1 MRRFAMRVGRRGAV
15 AAGVAVL
22 AAAGAAASFGPLVRG
37 RVERAAERAGATVAI
52 ASVRPTWNGVELR
65 GVKVQLADAPS
76 VTIELDAIDVDGV
89 VGDRRAVVRG
99 GRIDAVGAPSVL
111 GDEIAAVRAR
121 LSRGDGDEAR
131 GGGGGTTLAA
141 EDLALRWSPH
151 RGAADGVVAAG
162 IRVERAEGGGLDVAI
177 GEIRATLGAS
187 TGTAHGVAL
196 GLRRDGG
203 EVKVAAL
210 SARDAVVD
218 VAGRPGDAGGEASAN
233 PPASAPAGGAVA
245 RAMPPWRAQVA
256 ALAHELDARL
266 VSDARLVVDALS
278 ARVRAHDDVVSVGP
292 GRFELRRE
300 GTSPRRLVAEVAQG
314 SDEGEARNLAV
325 RVAAPFGEGS
335 ETAPLVV
342 EVHGGPIPLSALG
355 VRDGELG
362 LVEPERASLEADATI
377 EVDDVGGA
385 IRFDGE
391 GRVRGLSLRHAALSD
406 QPVRGI
412 DLGFRGQVEA
422 ALDGSSL
429 RAKRGELQLGALRVV
444 GDGDVKRRPGAA
456 GRPDDW
462 TVDVRWEVP
471 LVPCQSLLDAAPAG
485 LLPLVAGS
493 TMAGSLALKGTA
505 RLDTAQLDRTYAV
518 SWDAGVGCR
527 MVAPR
532 PLVAVERFL
541 KPFKKTIYTPEGKT
555 QESEFGPGTPDWTPG
570 SRITHVMTTAVITA
584 EDGRFERHG
593 GFDHEAIRNSIRE
606 NIRARRFVRGAST
619 ISMQLAKN
627 LYLPR
632 DKTLS
637 RKLEEAVLTL
647 YLEQALTKDQLM
659 ELYLNVVEF
668 GPMVYGIGPAAQ
680 HYFRTSPAGLSVSQ
694 CFYLAS
700 ILPSPKTSHF
710 AAGGAVSAGWMSHLR
725 RLMKYAHHRGR
736 LNDAEL
742 DEGLTEVPVF
752 GSSAPIRE
760 APEGEAGGDAVQRR
774 EPWTD
779 DDGAG

>member
-1 MRRFAMRVGRRGAV
+1 MRLGRRGAV

-22 AAAGAAASFGPLVRG
+22 AVAGAAASFGPLVRG
-37 RVERAAERAGATVAI
+37 RVERAAERAGATVTI

-65 GVKVQLADAPS
+65 DVRVRLEDAPS
-76 VTIELDAIDVDGV
+76 VTIAIDIVSVDGI
-89 VGDRRAVVRG
+89 VGDRRAVARG
-99 GRIDAVGAPSVL
+99 GRVEAVGGPAAL
-111 GDEIAAVRAR
+111 GAELAALRAR
-121 LSRGDGDEAR
+121 LARGDTAPAT
-131 GGGGGTTLAA
+131 GGGGGTSVAA
-141 EDLALRWSPH
+141 EDLAIRWSPD
-151 RGAADGVVAAG
+151 RGAADGVVAEG
-162 IRVERAEGGGLDVAI
+162 VRVERVEGGGVDVAI
-177 GEIRATLGAS
+177 GELRATIGAS
-187 TGTAHGVAL
+187 TGTAHGVAV
-196 GLRRDGG
+196 GLRRHDG
-203 EVKVAAL
+203 EVRIANAT
-210 SARDAVVD
+210 ARDAVVD
-218 VAGRPGDAGGEASAN
+218 VAGRPADL
-233 PPASAPAGGAVA
+233 PAAEGAVA
-245 RAMPPWRAQVA
+245 TPPARRAGPAMPPWRAQVA
-256 ALAHELDARL
+256 ALAEELDARL
-266 VSDARLVVDALS
+266 LDDAPIVVDALS

-300 GTSPRRLVAEVAQG
+300 GPSPRRLVVEVAQG

-325 RVAAPFGEGS
+325 RIAAPFGEGA
-335 ETAPLVV
+335 ERAPLVV

-362 LVEPERASLEADATI
+362 LVEPERASLEADATL
-377 EVDDVGGA
+377 EVDDVGGVV
-385 IRFDGE
+385 RFDGE
-391 GRVRGLSLRHAALSD
+391 GRVRGLSLRHAAISD
-406 QPVRGI
+406 QPVRGL

-422 ALDGSSL
+422 SLDGSSL
-429 RAKRGELQLGALRVV
+429 RAKRGELQVGALRVV

-462 TVDVRWEVP
+462 SVDVRWEVP

-485 LLPLVAGS
+485 LMPLVTGS
-493 TMAGSLALKGTA
+493 TMAGSLALKGRA
-505 RLDTAQLDRTYAV
+505 KLDTAQLDRTYDV

-555 QESEFGPGTPDWTPG
+555 QESDFGPGSPDWTPG
-570 SRITHVMTTAVITA
+570 SRITHVMSTAVITA
-584 EDGRFERHG
+584 EDGRFERHA

-668 GPMVYGIGPAAQ
+668 GPMVYGIGPAAR
-680 HYFRTSPAGLSVSQ
+680 HYFRTSPSSLSVAQ

-710 AAGGAVSAGWMSHLR
+710 AAGGAVSAGWMGHLR

-736 LNDAEL
+736 LDDAQL

-760 APEGEAGGDAVQRR
+760 APEGEDGAEGVQRR